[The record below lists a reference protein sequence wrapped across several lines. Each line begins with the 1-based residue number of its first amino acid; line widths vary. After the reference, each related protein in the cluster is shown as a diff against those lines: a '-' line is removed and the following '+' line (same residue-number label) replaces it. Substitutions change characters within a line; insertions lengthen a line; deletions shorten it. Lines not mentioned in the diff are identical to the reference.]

1 MKKILFLHL
10 LAAIFPSF
18 ALAQTPSPS
27 DAMMPSTPAANL
39 VMYNLPYPGLLPD
52 NILYPLKTFRDKI
65 ISFFISDPAK
75 KASFDLL
82 QSDKRIAAAQALAK
96 EEKGKDS
103 LVVSTVSKAENYFEE
118 AIAQANEA
126 KKQGEDISSLWG
138 QMKDATLKYDEV
150 LTDMMTNGSP
160 SLKQGL
166 ESQEAR
172 VKGFEKTLNAGTMT
186 K

>member
-1 MKKILFLHL
+1 MKKTLFLLL
-10 LAAIFPSF
+10 LAAIFPSIS
-18 ALAQTPSPS
+18 LAQTSSPS

-52 NILYPLKTFRDKI
+52 NILYPFKTFRDKI

-96 EEKGKDS
+96 EEKGKDD
-103 LVVSTVSKAENYFEE
+103 LVISTISKAENYFEE
-118 AIAQANEA
+118 AISMANDA
-126 KKQGEDISSLWG
+126 KKQGEDTNSLWD
-138 QMKDATLKYDEV
+138 QMKQASLKYDEV
-150 LTDMMTNGSP
+150 LTDMMKNGST

-166 ESQEAR
+166 VPEESR
-172 VKGFEKTLNAGTMT
+172 VKGFEKTLNVEMA